1 MSQLRSNR
9 PKWSAY
15 CANLQFLLTFEAT
28 THQQFDHRLL
38 GLSLDS
44 ASLIFADLFLDLG
57 QPCLVTAFKQHK
69 LYNQASLGLREQ
81 IGEHSIIVESDYR
94 NSRNKQTLL
103 DSAAQ
108 KIETNLLTHS
118 GETCRDFAV
127 VWMCLNKDWSKTSW
141 TRCSLQRW
149 SFPGGTGIGR
159 THPKLQKPS

>member
-1 MSQLRSNR
+1 MKCILRKFAVFVDVWGNNVSTV
-9 PKWSAY
+9 WSS
-15 CANLQFLLTFEAT
+15 LTWTQFRF
-28 THQQFDHRLL
+28 
-38 GLSLDS
+38 S
-44 ASLIFADLFLDLG
+44 FADLFLNLG

-108 KIETNLLTHS
+108 KFETNLLTHS